1 MQTSCPA
8 LPKME
13 SLPFAHDRKAAWQM
27 LLAAGKVAVSDAG
40 IYFLSSADVVEQA
53 ATSPGLFSSQ
63 GAFDFSG
70 SPFPLVPIASDP
82 PEHTRYR
89 KTLDKFFGPRRMAER
104 APELRKQVGELIDG
118 IKATG
123 DTCDAMSALAIPFP
137 SQVFLTLFGLPL
149 AERDR
154 LLVWKDVLLNF
165 SAADGSTASPEA
177 LAKSGEIVTY
187 LAEHIA
193 ARRSNAGGDDLL
205 TQLLTDSSEGALTD
219 PEVIGLCILFIIA
232 GLDTVTAASGFALYE
247 LARNPSLR
255 AKLIADEEAI
265 PDFIEEL
272 LRVDALVPY
281 VPRVTTEDVDVA
293 GVTIPAGSQ
302 CWLGMGTAN
311 HDPERY
317 PDTDAFHDT
326 RSSHFAFGRGP
337 HRCLGSHLARLELRL
352 IIEEWNRRIPEY
364 SLLHEPTVGWPR
376 GTLHFDELHIK
387 LG

>member
-1 MQTSCPA
+1 MESRCPA
-8 LPKME
+8 LPKLE
-13 SLPFAHDRKAAWQM
+13 SLPFANDRNQAWHT

-40 IYFLSSADVVEQA
+40 VYFLSSADVVEQA

-118 IKATG
+118 IKSSG

-149 AERDR
+149 DERDR
-154 LLVWKDVLLNF
+154 LLAWKDVLLNF
-165 SAADGSTASPEA
+165 SAAEGTTASPEA
-177 LAKSGEIVTY
+177 LAQSGEIITY
-187 LAEHIA
+187 LYEHIA
-193 ARRSNAGGDDLL
+193 ARRTNTGGDDLL
-205 TQLLTDSSEGALTD
+205 TQLLNDPGEGALTD
-219 PEVIGLCILFIIA
+219 PEIIGLCVLFIIA

-247 LARNPSLR
+247 LARNPALR
-255 AKLIADEEAI
+255 AKLIADEGAI

-272 LRVDALVPY
+272 LRVDSLVPY
-281 VPRVTTEDVDVA
+281 VPRMTTADVDVA

-302 CWLGMGTAN
+302 CWLGLGTAN

-317 PDTDAFHDT
+317 SDTDVFHDS

-352 IIEEWNRRIPEY
+352 IIEEWNRRIPDY
-364 SLLHEPTVGWPR
+364 TLVSEPTVGWPC
-376 GTLHFDELHIK
+376 GTLHFSELQIK
-387 LG
+387 IG